1 MKPHLSIKTGF
12 RKHFLECINIRYVTL
27 NIFSRSTQSDG
38 TLVVARAMVLLEC
51 ALFVHKLRQSP
62 NASHWL
68 RSREGWNH
76 RAVAIHLKRWAT
88 AVGEKL
94 RIVELRERDMIQQ
107 LQKKG
112 GGGGKDQFIVLPEE
126 PVLPD
131 SPAEQRSG
139 DGGSGR
145 FQTVSF
151 GIKMCACVLLYEITH
166 YLRDNAY
173 NSFSIL
179 KTPSVNVT
187 NLDDRRSSVVSSIS
201 TDTDAVATPSPGA
214 TGVLHHSLD
223 ARSLGAL
230 RQPLQ
235 QDNRSSSL
243 EESVIHNVTHADS
256 VEEEMPEKRVSVYL
270 RVNSATEA
278 AEAGTR
284 GRVNSAL
291 KPTVNIKSSAA
302 DPNKLAPKRRS
313 SISAASVGRR
323 HVSFYDKSRD
333 DRPVVTKGRTSAIT
347 VGNLRPLPGKHNL
360 RSSHSFQENPDA
372 GSPSESLTKPTLQ
385 MQGSTV
391 SQRSHNIGT
400 QIQNGITRLARR
412 AFRVKQRKTTVGRQ
426 KTSVSGSS
434 PNLPQKKRP
443 RRLSQGLV
451 AMEDNKRFFPW
462 LDIVEHLVV
471 VDALNP
477 DAHTSHAQTCTEL
490 VTALNHVYALQD
502 AGEEGKRREGG
513 CNLNA
518 MFSGALDPLL
528 RRDRSKFGL
537 QQSRSNQS
545 RRAAK
550 MRSSHSASAVLSPS
564 AISNVSSSVSSN
576 QSFAS
581 LDFSQIRRSI
591 FSSPSS
597 SQSSAIE
604 LFLEQDTA
612 LPTAQTDT
620 TYNRARKSY
629 LQQSFAGLV
638 HAPFSLL
645 VYTAPILVSSTFA
658 SLKNVAWETILD
670 RDQQLAEAAG
680 NYRMQNTSLCMS

>member
-1 MKPHLSIKTGF
+1 
-12 RKHFLECINIRYVTL
+12 
-27 NIFSRSTQSDG
+27 
-38 TLVVARAMVLLEC
+38 MVLLEC
-51 ALFVHKLRQSP
+51 ALFVHKLRESP

-68 RSREGWNH
+68 RSRQGLNT

-88 AVGEKL
+88 AIGEKL

-107 LQKKG
+107 LRKKG
-112 GGGGKDQFIVLPEE
+112 RGAEKDQFVVLPEE

-131 SPAEQRSG
+131 FPVEQKSG

-187 NLDDRRSSVVSSIS
+187 NLDDRRSSVVSSTS

-223 ARSLGAL
+223 SRSLGVL

-235 QDNRSSSL
+235 QEGRSNSL
-243 EESVIHNVTHADS
+243 EESVIHSVMNADS
-256 VEEEMPEKRVSVYL
+256 VEEEMPQKRVSVYL

-278 AEAGTR
+278 ADTGTR
-284 GRVNSAL
+284 GRLNSAL

-302 DPNKLAPKRRS
+302 DANNLAPKRRS

-323 HVSFYDKSRD
+323 HVSFYDKSRG

-347 VGNLRPLPGKHNL
+347 VGNLRPLPGKNNM
-360 RSSHSFQENPDA
+360 RPSHSFQENPDG
-372 GSPSESLTKPTLQ
+372 GSPLESLTKPTLQ
-385 MQGSTV
+385 LQGSTV
-391 SQRSHNIGT
+391 SQRSYNIGT
-400 QIQNGITRLARR
+400 QIQNGISRLARR
-412 AFRVKQRKTTVGRQ
+412 AFRGKQRKTTRQ

-434 PNLPQKKRP
+434 PSLPQKKRP

-451 AMEDNKRFFPW
+451 AIEDNKRFFPW

-477 DAHTSHAQTCTEL
+477 DAHTSHAQTCIEL
-490 VTALNHVYALQD
+490 VTALNHIYALQD
-502 AGEEGKRREGG
+502 VGEVGRCHEGG

-528 RRDRSKFGL
+528 RRNRSRFGP

-545 RRAAK
+545 RRTAK

-564 AISNVSSSVSSN
+564 AISNISSSVSSN

-581 LDFSQIRRSI
+581 LNFSQIRRSI

-597 SQSSAIE
+597 SQCSAIE

-612 LPTAQTDT
+612 LPTARTDT
-620 TYNRARKSY
+620 TFNRARKSY

-645 VYTAPILVSSTFA
+645 VYTAPILVPSTFT
-658 SLKNVAWETILD
+658 SLKNAAWDTILD

-680 NYRMQNTSLCMS
+680 IL